1 MDDDTIAALSTPLG
15 RGGIALIRVSGQN
28 TLDIINNIAEKV
40 PKKVI
45 PKRAY
50 HTFIVDKLKRID
62 ECIIT
67 FYKKPNS
74 YTGEDVAEISI
85 HSNPFIIEEVL
96 DLILRNNAR
105 GAFSGEFTYRAFKNG
120 KMDLIQA
127 ESVNELINANSKY
140 YALMKFGN
148 LEGKLSELMK
158 RLRENLIELGIK
170 IETIIEFEEDQFLDD
185 IDIICEIR
193 ESLKIIEK
201 ILLNSRFAEIL
212 DRGLN
217 VVIAGKVNVG
227 KSSLFNLLL
236 MEDRSII
243 SHIPGTTRDFIKEK
257 IHINGLPFEITDVA
271 GMDKKVVSSIEKEGI
286 KRSYEKIKK
295 SDAVIFML
303 DASRELNET
312 DLNIFNSIK
321 CKERLVVVNKIDIA
335 NNKILKQIRSNFI
348 KEKIYEISVKKNI
361 NVDVIFSFLNG
372 LVNNI
377 KNRDIDFIVNYRQMN
392 LLKRLGGFLKTLI
405 NMIKTKK
412 SNAEIIA
419 EEIRSAIKVIAEL
432 TGDISND
439 EILNGI
445 FSKFCIG
452 K

>member
-28 TLDIINNIAEKV
+28 TLDIINDISEKV

-62 ECIIT
+62 ECVIT

-74 YTGEDVAEISI
+74 YTGENVAEISI

-96 DLILRNNAR
+96 GLILKNNAR
-105 GAFSGEFTYRAFKNG
+105 GALPGEFTYRAFKNG

-140 YALMKFGN
+140 YASMKFGN

-158 RLRENLIELGIK
+158 KLRENLIELGIK

-185 IDIICEIR
+185 IDIIYEIR
-193 ESLKIIEK
+193 KSLKIIEK
-201 ILLNSRFAEIL
+201 ILLNSRFTEIL
-212 DRGLN
+212 DKGLN

-271 GMDKKVVSSIEKEGI
+271 GMDKEVTGSIEKEGI

-335 NNKILKQIRSNFI
+335 NKKILKQIRSNFM
-348 KEKIYEISVKKNI
+348 KEKIHEISVKKNT

-392 LLKRLGGFLKTLI
+392 LLKRLDGYLKTLI